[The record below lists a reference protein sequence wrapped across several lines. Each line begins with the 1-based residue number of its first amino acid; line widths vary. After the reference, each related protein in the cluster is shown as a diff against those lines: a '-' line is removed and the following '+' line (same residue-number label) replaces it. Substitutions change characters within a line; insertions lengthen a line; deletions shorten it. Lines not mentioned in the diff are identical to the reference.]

1 MRYRTVQLYV
11 TRELLGAFLI
21 AFAFF
26 FIIFFVNQLLLM
38 AERILSKRVPLWDV
52 TRLVFYS
59 IPIIVTYALPFGTLV
74 GALMAV
80 GRLVSD
86 SEIMALRAAGVSLA
100 RIFSPM
106 LLVALALT
114 ATAFIAGDLLLP
126 LGNIALKTMLRR
138 VIFSNPG
145 VELDSYSV
153 KRYENTVIVT
163 GRVRGTSIEPIVIID
178 LDEEKNKRVITASGA
193 RFLPS
198 LDQKGALAL
207 ELTDVFI
214 HVTRPSD
221 RGDHEYISA
230 ARMVYNILLKDISVS
245 FINPG
250 PAEKS
255 SVDVWREIGQ
265 MRLRLTDRELQ
276 RLSRISDLRLE
287 LSGRIRRAMDT
298 GVPPD
303 QGQLDR
309 VLQELDR
316 EEARPV
322 FDRTLQSYLLEFHR
336 KFATPFSCVVFV
348 VFAFPAGLL
357 ARRGGRAVGF
367 GVGIVMAG
375 LYWAMLIVSFRF
387 GSRSSFSAL
396 LSMWLPNL
404 VVLAAGGA
412 LFMVRSR
419 R

>member
-1 MRYRTVQLYV
+1 
-11 TRELLGAFLI
+11 
-21 AFAFF
+21 
-26 FIIFFVNQLLLM
+26 
-38 AERILSKRVPLWDV
+38 
-52 TRLVFYS
+52 
-59 IPIIVTYALPFGTLV
+59 
-74 GALMAV
+74 
-80 GRLVSD
+80 
-86 SEIMALRAAGVSLA
+86 
-100 RIFSPM
+100 
-106 LLVALALT
+106 
-114 ATAFIAGDLLLP
+114 
-126 LGNIALKTMLRR
+126 
-138 VIFSNPG
+138 
-145 VELDSYSV
+145 
-153 KRYENTVIVT
+153 
-163 GRVRGTSIEPIVIID
+163 
-178 LDEEKNKRVITASGA
+178 
-193 RFLPS
+193 
-198 LDQKGALAL
+198 
-207 ELTDVFI
+207 
-214 HVTRPSD
+214 
-221 RGDHEYISA
+221 
-230 ARMVYNILLKDISVS
+230 MVYNILLKDISVS

-250 PAEKS
+250 PAEKC